1 MKKMIILLLGVM
13 ATSWTHA
20 YIDHRKTKEDSV
32 EALIHSK
39 NPPKGEALIRCY
51 MELIRGYLGKDAQKH
66 DRYARK
72 TLALSYQL
80 NALAARQNALYHLGL
95 QYYGQ
100 DEFEKAIYYFQW
112 GLAVTDS
119 MENDK

>member
-100 DEFEKAIYYFQW
+100 EKFRDAIYYFQW

-119 MENDK
+119 ME